1 MRVNYMLH
9 PTIGN
14 NSGEI
19 MNKNWKYTLSIPEN
33 LELMIKNEA
42 MQKDI
47 SLRSVII
54 ERLFT
59 GYKNDEQY
67 QNHVNRQLTVAEIQ
81 DKENENNE

>member
-1 MRVNYMLH
+1 
-9 PTIGN
+9 
-14 NSGEI
+14 

-59 GYKNDEQY
+59 GYKRD
-67 QNHVNRQLTVAEIQ
+67 
-81 DKENENNE
+81 